1 MIEDRPKWRL
11 LPGVRLLTEIWFAWQ
26 ASHELLDSYKHMHR
40 EDPQCIGKPLYERIV
55 SRRSGLDV
63 QAVAGILRRA
73 EQSFCEWPSERDLK
87 YRDVVQYMVIEEYLR
102 SYGAI
107 GTHTNLAKVVAY
119 VIPDNL

>member
-11 LPGVRLLTEIWFAWQ
+11 LPGVRLLMEIWFAWQ

-40 EDPQCIGKPLYERIV
+40 EDPHCIGKPLYERIV

>member
-1 MIEDRPKWRL
+1 M
-11 LPGVRLLTEIWFAWQ
+11 
-26 ASHELLDSYKHMHR
+26 ASSHR
-40 EDPQCIGKPLYERIV
+40 EDPQCTGKTLYERIV

-87 YRDVVQYMVIEEYLR
+87 YRDVVQYIVIEEYLR

-119 VIPDNL
+119 VIPDKL

>member
-26 ASHELLDSYKHMHR
+26 ASRELLDSYQRMHR
-40 EDPQCIGKPLYERIV
+40 EDPQLLGKTLYERIV

-73 EQSFCEWPSERDLK
+73 EQSFCAWPSERDLK
-87 YRDVVQYMVIEEYLR
+87 YRDVVQYIVIEEYLR
-102 SYGAI
+102 TYGAI
-107 GTHTNLAKVVAY
+107 GTQTNLVKVVAY
-119 VIPDNL
+119 VIPNDL

>member
-26 ASHELLDSYKHMHR
+26 ASRELLDSYQRMHR
-40 EDPQCIGKPLYERIV
+40 EDPQLLGKTLYERIV

-63 QAVAGILRRA
+63 QSVAGILRRA